1 MDSYIGTF
9 PDLRSCIFIFHIYI
23 NLLTMSELVK
33 TTFEGLIEE
42 AKNDPSKTSGTFKV
56 TSELEEHV
64 RVKNTTRGFEFIAD
78 EPEALAGTNIGPNPI
93 EYLLGSLGACQVI
106 TYQAVAAL
114 KGIKLNHVKV
124 VTKGNIDWRGFLGI
138 DENVRPGY
146 QKIEV
151 EAIIDSDESP
161 EKIEEL
167 IQAVDAQCPILDN
180 LVNAVEITNKTT
192 LVSTQQPVA

>member
-1 MDSYIGTF
+1 
-9 PDLRSCIFIFHIYI
+9 
-23 NLLTMSELVK
+23 MSELVK

>member
-1 MDSYIGTF
+1 
-9 PDLRSCIFIFHIYI
+9 
-23 NLLTMSELVK
+23 MSELVK
-33 TTFEGLIEE
+33 QTFQGLIEE
-42 AKNDPSKTSGTFKV
+42 SKKDASKTKGTFKV
-56 TSELEEHV
+56 ISELEEHV

-114 KGIKLNHVKV
+114 KGIKLNGVKV

-138 DENVRPGY
+138 GENVRPGY

-161 EKIEEL
+161 ETIEEL
-167 IQAVDAQCPILDN
+167 IKEVEARCPILDN
-180 LVNAVEITNKTT
+180 LVNSVQVESKTT
-192 LVSTQQPVA
+192 LVNNSIAVA